1 MGYYG
6 NEVFIFAWD
15 LDVSFLGIPNWVIRG
30 FLIFFFLILVLK
42 ASWKDV

>member
-30 FLIFFFLILVLK
+30 FLIFFLKILVLK